1 MRSMLPLSAAA
12 LTACLLS
19 AALPATAATPKPEI
33 ERAPGA
39 PQAVGTAHTLRTIT
53 EACARL
59 EGTFTGNAAAPY
71 DFRAVRTSASCQQR
85 AALVDPAKA
94 KPSRE
99 RGWNLNDVIVVPRAG
114 CPSQRAVVP
123 VWRKPADATPP
134 DLDGQGRARIYLDE
148 SMQKIA
154 SGDLAPVPM
163 YSAALTLQGAG
174 CD

>member
-1 MRSMLPLSAAA
+1 MRLLPL
-12 LTACLLS
+12 LPACLLAVAL
-19 AALPATAATPKPEI
+19 AAAAETPKPEI
-33 ERAPGA
+33 ERKPGA
-39 PQAVGTAHTLRTIT
+39 AQAVGAAHTLRTIT

-59 EGTFTGNAAAPY
+59 EGTFTGDAARPY

-94 KPSRE
+94 KPSLE
-99 RGWNLNDVIVVPRAG
+99 RGWKLNDVIVVPQAG
-114 CPSQRAVVP
+114 CPAHRAVVT

-154 SGDLAPVPM
+154 SGDLAPVPL
-163 YSAALTLQGAG
+163 YSAALTLDGKS